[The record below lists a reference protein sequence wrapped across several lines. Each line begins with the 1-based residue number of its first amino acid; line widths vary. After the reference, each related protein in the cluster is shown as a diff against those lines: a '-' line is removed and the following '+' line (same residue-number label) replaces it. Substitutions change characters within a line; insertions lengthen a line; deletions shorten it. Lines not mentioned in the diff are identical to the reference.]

1 MNKPRQVKTVYY
13 QACTL
18 RRILISLCT
27 FVNRKTCTQSLS
39 AFNYIFDII
48 AVADHNLRLIKSQQ
62 KTGPMSRHDK
72 IITSVSESIYIIC
85 IFLFYVNFVLLL
97 CISKDFI
104 LRSGSGRQPG
114 SQDSPTCKFYA
125 SRSGLTRSGSPTS

>member
-72 IITSVSESIYIIC
+72 IITSVSESIYILSV
-85 IFLFYVNFVLLL
+85 FL
-97 CISKDFI
+97 I
-104 LRSGSGRQPG
+104 L
-114 SQDSPTCKFYA
+114 CKFRTPFVYFKRIYPKIWVGA
-125 SRSGLTRSGSPTS
+125 AARESGLTNLQILCKPVWPD